1 MKKNKTVEQRPRL
14 IENGSLSHHTK
25 TFTLFFHKKLWSS
38 IFPLWLSRNLKFQF
52 QMSKYDIFEL
62 FEKNNANILAGIE
75 KW

>member
-38 IFPLWLSRNLKFQF
+38 IFPLWLSRNLKFQC
-52 QMSKYDIFEL
+52 QMSKYDIFAL